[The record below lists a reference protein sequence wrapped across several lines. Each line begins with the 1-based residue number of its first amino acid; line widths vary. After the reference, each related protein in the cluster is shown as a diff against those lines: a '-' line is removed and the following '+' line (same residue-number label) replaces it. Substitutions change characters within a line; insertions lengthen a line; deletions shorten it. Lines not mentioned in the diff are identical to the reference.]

1 MSKLLVV
8 VDYQNDFVT
17 GALGFARATAL
28 EDGIVALVEQYLT
41 AGDRVIFTM
50 DTHDDS
56 YLNTRE
62 GKKLPV
68 LHCVAGSHGWQ
79 LYGKLARYMQDG
91 RVTLLPKAG
100 FGTLGYAGLLTV
112 SPDSITLVGVVTD
125 MCVLSNAV
133 VLQTLYP
140 QAEVIVESRLCSS
153 FDSELHR
160 QALAVMASLQM
171 TVR

>member
-17 GALGFARATAL
+17 GALGFAAATAL
-28 EDGIVALVEQYLT
+28 EDGIATLVEQYLA
-41 AGDRVIFTM
+41 AGDRVIFTL

-56 YLNTRE
+56 YLTTRE
-62 GKKLPV
+62 GSKLPV
-68 LHCVAGSHGWQ
+68 PHCAAGSHGWQ
-79 LYGKLARYMQDG
+79 LYGKLVRYMQDG

-100 FGTLGYAGLLTV
+100 FGTLGYAGLLTA
-112 SPDSITLVGVVTD
+112 SPDSITLAGVVTD
-125 MCVLSNAV
+125 MCVISNAV

-140 QAEVIVESRLCSS
+140 QAELIVESSLCSS
-153 FDSELHR
+153 FDSELHHK
-160 QALAVMASLQM
+160 ALAVMSALQM